1 MSRRMGDVIKL
12 AAVPTEDQDDTAD
25 QWVEEIA
32 AERAAQRAENVEAY
46 SERLVDGAAF
56 ILDQPATPPAVW
68 GVGNRVL
75 WAEGESLVIAGT
87 PGVGKSTIAAQLVS
101 ASVGLRS
108 DVLGYPVT
116 ECAKVLVL
124 AMDRPRQI
132 ARNYARFFS
141 AANRDVLAGRLVFL
155 KGPPLADFAV
165 DERQFLDLCTAAGLG
180 PGDRVVVD
188 SIKDAA
194 VGLSEDRVGAAY
206 NRARQLVLAEGID
219 VVELHH
225 MKKNGSGDGPP
236 KALGD
241 VYGSTW
247 ITSGAGSVVLIHGVA
262 GDPVVTLLHLKQ
274 PMDDVGPL
282 VVTHTETGD
291 STVDTKS
298 TDVVEI
304 VRNCGPRGA
313 STEDVAVVLCEAS
326 RPTKGQIERAR
337 RRLAA
342 AAQRGA
348 LIKRDGIERGANQQP
363 GRWFLSRSDGN

>member
-1 MSRRMGDVIKL
+1 MGRRMGDVIKL
-12 AAVPTEDQDDTAD
+12 AAVATDEPNDSWGEEVVEAD
-25 QWVEEIA
+25 
-32 AERAAQRAENVEAY
+32 AEQRAEIVEAY
-46 SERLVDGAAF
+46 TDRLVDGAAF

-68 GVGNRVL
+68 GIGNRVL

-101 ASVGLRS
+101 ASIGLRS

-116 ECAKVLVL
+116 ECAKMLVL

-132 ARNYARFFS
+132 ARNYARFFGVDD
-141 AANRDVLAGRLVFL
+141 RDVLAERLVFL
-155 KGPPLADFAV
+155 KGPPLADFA
-165 DERQFLDLCTAAGLG
+165 DDDRQFLDLCVAAGLG

-206 NRARQLVLAEGID
+206 NRARQFVLAEGID

-225 MKKNGSGDGPP
+225 MKKNGNGDGPP
-236 KALGD
+236 KSLAD

-282 VVTHTETGD
+282 VVTHAETGN

-304 VRNCGPRGA
+304 VRNCGPKGA
-313 STEDVAVVLCEAS
+313 STEDVAVVLCETA

-348 LIKRDGIERGANQQP
+348 LVKRDGVERGTNQQP
-363 GRWFLSRSDGN
+363 GRWFLAASN